1 MKRIDELRAEK
12 FALKKALLFER
23 KKNKDLEEKFLELK
37 RMMSQREEEI
47 REQNGE
53 VGDLVIQKNSLEST
67 LKSLSEEVELLSQK
81 NEKLLEY
88 LN

>member
-1 MKRIDELRAEK
+1 LKRIDELRAEK